1 MLSGQWRRGHD
12 PNLPGLVGLASLA
25 SLSRPWP
32 PASLPRSAHGCR
44 SRLLLWPEFLS
55 RRPPPHSSAT
65 LNATLRRPTWYVCV
79 CTLSPGWSP
88 SSVVR
93 MHPGSDPAS
102 PPQLSSSASPPQLSS
117 SASPPQLS
125 SSASPPQLS
134 SSASPPQLY
143 SNASRHVPIGIES
156 LILAIRTTD
165 SDPTG
170 APTEHPR
177 RFCVSAPL
185 SWSYERV
192 CI

>member
-1 MLSGQWRRGHD
+1 MATRIPTCQAKLAWLLSLLSPARGRRPFPLGRLTGAGPASYSGQSF
-12 PNLPGLVGLASLA
+12 SLG
-25 SLSRPWP
+25 
-32 PASLPRSAHGCR
+32 AHR
-44 SRLLLWPEFLS
+44 HTRLQ
-55 RRPPPHSSAT
+55 HSIV
-65 LNATLRRPTWYVCV
+65 TLRKPAWYVCV

-134 SSASPPQLY
+134 S
-143 SNASRHVPIGIES
+143 NAPRHVPIGIES

-165 SDPTG
+165 LDPTG
-170 APTEHPR
+170 APTEHP
-177 RFCVSAPL
+177 
-185 SWSYERV
+185 
-192 CI
+192 

>member
-1 MLSGQWRRGHD
+1 MSNGDDCMIPTCQAWLAWLLSLLSPARGRRLFSLGRLTDAGPASYSGQSF
-12 PNLPGLVGLASLA
+12 SLG
-25 SLSRPWP
+25 
-32 PASLPRSAHGCR
+32 AHR
-44 SRLLLWPEFLS
+44 HTRLQ
-55 RRPPPHSSAT
+55 HSIV
-65 LNATLRRPTWYVCV
+65 TLRKPAWYVCV

-88 SSVVR
+88 SSVAR

-125 SSASPPQLS
+125 SSAFPPQLS
-134 SSASPPQLY
+134 SSASPPQLS
-143 SNASRHVPIGIES
+143 SNASRHVPIGIEF

-165 SDPTG
+165 LDPTG

-185 SWSYERV
+185 SWSY
-192 CI
+192 